1 MSSTIRTVLPLSI
14 VTATSML
21 AMDLFLPA
29 VPTLQA
35 SLGIDVTLAQATIAV
50 FLAGL
55 AASQLIWG
63 EAMTR
68 LGPRRCVGIGV
79 SLLVLSAFGCALAP
93 DIGWL
98 LAMRALQGAAAGAST
113 VVAPSVVRATLSDEH
128 AVKGIASIAMI
139 ESAVPAAGPLLG
151 SALLLAMDWRA
162 TFWILGG
169 VTLLALPFVVRV
181 TPRELPG
188 LDRTAASGYL
198 AILGNRK
205 YLRLALCHAL
215 CFGAL
220 LSFVAS
226 APQLMVHAFG
236 LGAGSF
242 AALQLMS
249 VLCFMAV
256 ASQSG
261 RISRRFGAARAVQ
274 FGCVAHV
281 ALCGGFVLVAWLSRP
296 GFAGVAVFWCAFC
309 AVLAVRGPAA
319 FSEALALPPVQM
331 GRASAMLMLAILAAG
346 ALGTQGVAPFMS
358 GPSALPLA
366 SAMLALCIASLA
378 MVLPYPHVRTVAS
391 QSPASQCAP

>member
-1 MSSTIRTVLPLSI
+1 
-14 VTATSML
+14 
-21 AMDLFLPA
+21 
-29 VPTLQA
+29 
-35 SLGIDVTLAQATIAV
+35 
-50 FLAGL
+50 
-55 AASQLIWG
+55 
-63 EAMTR
+63 MTR
-68 LGPRRCVGIGV
+68 LGPRRCVLIGV

-98 LAMRALQGAAAGAST
+98 LAMRALQGAAAGAAT
-113 VVAPSVVRATLSDEH
+113 VVAPSVVRATLPDEH

-139 ESAVPAAGPLLG
+139 ESAVPAAGPVLG
-151 SALLLAMDWRA
+151 SALLLVMDWRA

-188 LDRTAASGYL
+188 LDRSAASGYG
-198 AILGNRK
+198 AIVGNRRFV
-205 YLRLALCHAL
+205 RLALCHAL

-226 APQLMVHAFG
+226 APQLMVHAYG
-236 LGAGSF
+236 RGAASF

-274 FGCVAHV
+274 AGCWAHV
-281 ALCGGFVLVAWLSRP
+281 ALCGGFALAAWLGQP
-296 GFAGVAVFWCAFC
+296 GYATVAVFWCAFT

-331 GRASAMLMLAILAAG
+331 GRASALLMLAILAAG

-358 GPSALPLA
+358 GNSPLPLA
-366 SAMLALCIASLA
+366 LAMLGLCVASLA
-378 MVLPYPHVRTVAS
+378 MVLPYPHGRASAS
-391 QSPASQCAP
+391 Q

>member
-1 MSSTIRTVLPLSI
+1 MPSTVRTILPLSI

-35 SLGIDVTLAQATIAV
+35 SLGIDVTLAQATVAV

-68 LGPRRCVGIGV
+68 FGPRRCVLLGIA
-79 SLLVLSAFGCALAP
+79 LLVLGAFGCALAP

-98 LAMRALQGAAAGAST
+98 LAMRALQGAAAGAAT
-113 VVAPSVVRATLSDEH
+113 VVAPSVVRATLADEH
-128 AVKGIASIAMI
+128 AMKGMAAIAMI
-139 ESAVPAAGPLLG
+139 ESAVPAAGPVLG
-151 SALLLAMDWRA
+151 SALLLVADWRA
-162 TFWILGG
+162 TFWILGI

-188 LDRTAASGYL
+188 LDRRAAASYL
-198 AILGNRK
+198 AILRNRS

-226 APQLMVHAFG
+226 APQLMVHAYG
-236 LGAGSF
+236 RGAASF
-242 AALQLMS
+242 AALQVAS
-249 VLCFMAV
+249 VLCFMIV
-256 ASQSG
+256 AGQSG
-261 RISRRFGAARAVQ
+261 RISRRFGAARAVR
-274 FGCVAHV
+274 FGCRAHV
-281 ALCGGFVLVAWLSRP
+281 ALCGAFVLAALVARP
-296 GFAGVAVFWCAFC
+296 GYIAVAVFWCAFC
-309 AVLAVRGPAA
+309 ALLAVRGPAA
-319 FSEALALPPVQM
+319 FSEALALPPAQM

-346 ALGTQGVAPFMS
+346 ALGTLAVAPFMS
-358 GPSALPLA
+358 GDSPLPLA
-366 SAMLALCIASLA
+366 LAMLLLCAASLA
-378 MVLPYPHVRTVAS
+378 MVSPYPHRPPQPSASAS
-391 QSPASQCAP
+391 Q

>member
-1 MSSTIRTVLPLSI
+1 MPSAIRTVLPLSI

-35 SLGIDVTLAQATIAV
+35 SLGIDVTQAQATVAV

-63 EAMTR
+63 EALTR
-68 LGPRRCVGIGV
+68 FGPRRCVLAGIT
-79 SLLVLSAFGCALAP
+79 LLVLSAFGCALAP

-98 LAMRALQGAAAGAST
+98 LAMRAVQGAAAGAAT
-113 VVAPSVVRATLSDEH
+113 VVAPSVVRATLPDEH

-139 ESAVPAAGPLLG
+139 ESAVPAAGPVLG
-151 SALLLAMDWRA
+151 SALLLVMDWRA

-188 LDRTAASGYL
+188 LDRSAVAHYG
-198 AILGNRK
+198 AILANRK
-205 YLRLALCHAL
+205 YVRLALCHAL

-236 LGAGSF
+236 RGAGSF
-242 AALQLMS
+242 AALQVMS
-249 VLCFMAV
+249 VLCFMGV

-261 RISRRFGAARAVQ
+261 RISRRIGAARAVQ
-274 FGCVAHV
+274 WGCWAHV
-281 ALCGGFVLVAWLSRP
+281 ALCGLFVLAAAWFRLD
-296 GFAGVAVFWCAFC
+296 FAAVAVFWCGFC

-346 ALGTQGVAPFMS
+346 ALGTQAVAPFMS
-358 GPSALPLA
+358 AASALPLA
-366 SAMLALCIASLA
+366 VAMLLLCGLSLA
-378 MVLPYPHVRTVAS
+378 LVLPYPHPAP
-391 QSPASQCAP
+391 PASQ